1 MPNGETQ
8 ESEVS
13 DAILDTLRSSADAL
27 TYGDLVERLAENHD
41 FSTSAIRRALQRL
54 QDENRI
60 LALPEDIKG
69 QGRPKYVYRTLD
81 QSPGSLTTMD
91 RVSEER
97 ESSESPADDNVLQ
110 DLAKQAMGGKLDA
123 MPPAQ
128 RRSIYKKTAIA
139 LLEENPIEL
148 ILEFAKWCAETHRSF
163 YRQYEE
169 ASDHRSKERMRE
181 NLIYLEKI
189 GRRVF
194 NQWLGVPWDAPT
206 SEDAEMEIPFRLK
219 YTNNDGDI
227 SEVHES
233 NLRKYLNW
241 TIMGDSF
248 LEMIDI
254 NPQERPLRIGG
265 SDSSSYWTDLGK
277 IIPWNTS
284 SRPLAIIT
292 AVGARYDINKKVP
305 ETFINPDPKVLA
317 QYSRSRAVDEGFLI
331 TPEMLQDEETMVHR
345 IHEAAMDL
353 RQYVKD
359 YEILFQMGITKMH
372 FRDGRVFP
380 VEHRFS
386 DAVNFGPHGEL
397 VRKGL
402 QAFGNLVRGVG
413 SEEGRIL
420 LCGFVKR
427 VNLDIIAPLVLW
439 YMGFRIKDADGGP
452 LLGMTPEEYVKSPNL
467 YSHNQVVNNLFFALS
482 DTIPK
487 GKAVVTFRSL
497 RRFQSMQEDPIKN
510 APPSADRDYW
520 ENRLREL
527 VKNRRE
533 DYLDEAISN
542 YAFLT
547 AKASVLTF
555 YSSQPSTLNPEH
567 ERDIVVPRIETLT
580 PYLKIG
586 YPESGAPELRSVEK
600 RYVSEI
606 VSVMTDSEVLE
617 VYPDSLFPF
626 GDGSPKIFMAPKPVC
641 KAHEISKNVAKM
653 YSEEM
658 LALLARE
665 ARASWFRLLAKRQ

>member
-1 MPNGETQ
+1 MHKGETQ
-8 ESEVS
+8 ESEIS
-13 DAILDTLRSSADAL
+13 DAILEALENSADAL

-54 QDENRI
+54 QEENRI
-60 LALPEDIKG
+60 LALPEEVKG
-69 QGRPKYVYRTLD
+69 QGRPKYVYRALN
-81 QSPGSLTTMD
+81 QPQGNQTTMG

-97 ESSESPADDNVLQ
+97 EIRESPEDDNVLRDIVQ
-110 DLAKQAMGGKLDA
+110 QAIGGELDR
-123 MPPAQ
+123 MPLSQ
-128 RRSIYKKTAIA
+128 RRSIYKETALS
-139 LLEENPIEL
+139 LLTENPREL
-148 ILEFAKWCAETHRSF
+148 ILEFAKWCVETHRYF

-169 ASDHRSKERMRE
+169 AGDHRLKEKMRVSM
-181 NLIYLEKI
+181 IYLEKI

-194 NQWLGVPWDAPT
+194 NQWLGVPWDTPT
-206 SEDAEMEIPFRLK
+206 SEESDMEIPFRLK
-219 YTNNDGDI
+219 YTNNDGDL
-227 SEVHES
+227 SEVHEGS
-233 NLRKYLNW
+233 LRKYLNW
-241 TIMGDSF
+241 TILGDSF
-248 LEMIDI
+248 LEVIEI

-277 IIPWNTS
+277 IIPWSTS

-317 QYSRSRAVDEGFLI
+317 QYSRSKAVDEGFLI
-331 TPEMLQDEETMVHR
+331 TPEMLQDEENMVQR

-386 DAVNFGPHGEL
+386 DAINFGSHGDL
-397 VRKGL
+397 VRKEL

-413 SEEGRIL
+413 SEEGRVL

-439 YMGFRIKDADGGP
+439 YMCFRGRGAGGKP
-452 LLGMTPEEYVKSPNL
+452 LLSMSPEEYVKSPHL

-497 RRFQSMQEDPIKN
+497 RRFQSMQEEPIKN
-510 APPSADRDYW
+510 APPSVDRDYW

-555 YSSQPSTLNPEH
+555 YSSEPATMNPEH
-567 ERDIVVPRIETLT
+567 EKDIVVPRIETLA

-586 YPESGAPELRSVEK
+586 YPESGEPELGSVEK

-606 VSVMTDSEVLE
+606 VSVMTDREVLE

-641 KAHEISKNVAKM
+641 RAHEISKDVARM

-658 LALLARE
+658 LVLLARE
-665 ARASWFRLLAKRQ
+665 AKASWFRLQARRQ

>member
-1 MPNGETQ
+1 MHNGETQ

-13 DAILDTLRSSADAL
+13 DVILDALGNSVGAL
-27 TYGDLVERLAENHD
+27 TYGDLVEKLAENHD
-41 FSTSAIRRALQRL
+41 FSTSAIRRALQKL

-60 LALPEDIKG
+60 LALPEDVKG
-69 QGRPKYVYRTLD
+69 QGRPKYVYRALN
-81 QSPGSLTTMD
+81 QSPGTLTTMD

-97 ESSESPADDNVLQ
+97 ERNESPEDDNVLR
-110 DLAKQAMGGKLDA
+110 DIVNQAIGGELDR
-123 MPPAQ
+123 MSPSQ
-128 RRSIYKKTAIA
+128 RRSVYKETALA
-139 LLEENPIEL
+139 LLTENPIEL
-148 ILEFAKWCAETHRSF
+148 ILEFAKWCVETHRYF
-163 YRQYEE
+163 YGQYED
-169 ASDHRSKERMRE
+169 AGDHRLKEKMKVSM
-181 NLIYLEKI
+181 IYLEKI

-194 NQWLGVPWDAPT
+194 NQWLGVPWDVPT
-206 SEDAEMEIPFRLK
+206 SEDEGMETPFRLK
-219 YTNNDGDI
+219 YTNNDGDL

-233 NLRKYLNW
+233 SLRKYLNW

-248 LEMIDI
+248 LEIIDI

-317 QYSRSRAVDEGFLI
+317 QYSRSKAVDEGFLI
-331 TPEMLQDEETMVHR
+331 TPEMLQDEETMVQR

-402 QAFGNLVRGVG
+402 QAFSNLVRGVG
-413 SEEGRIL
+413 SEEGRVL

-439 YMGFRIKDADGGP
+439 HMSFRKKESGGRP
-452 LLGMTPEEYVKSPNL
+452 LLVMTPEEYVKSPHL

-497 RRFQSMQEDPIKN
+497 RRFQSMQEEPIKN

-533 DYLDEAISN
+533 DYLDEAVSN

-555 YSSQPSTLNPEH
+555 YSSEPSTLNPEH
-567 ERDIVVPRIETLT
+567 EKDIVVPRIETLA

-586 YPESGAPELRSVEK
+586 YPESGDPELRSVEK

-626 GDGSPKIFMAPKPVC
+626 GEGSPKIFMAPKPVC
-641 KAHEISKNVAKM
+641 SAHEISKDVARM